1 MHVGYGAVFQ
11 NPNNALPDAEVY
23 RNELRL
29 AEMAEIFLATGNG
42 NRASL

>member
-11 NPNNALPDAEVY
+11 NPKNALPDAEVY

-29 AEMAEIFLATGNG
+29 AETRTSSR
-42 NRASL
+42 RA